1 MEENHEQ
8 IRNLQISKGVTIST
22 LNNCISINIEGMSR
36 LAFVDYSEEM
46 LELIKKA
53 RFRVLKWSDTH
64 TMDIVFIR

>member
-53 RFRVLKWSDTH
+53 RFRVLK
-64 TMDIVFIR
+64 